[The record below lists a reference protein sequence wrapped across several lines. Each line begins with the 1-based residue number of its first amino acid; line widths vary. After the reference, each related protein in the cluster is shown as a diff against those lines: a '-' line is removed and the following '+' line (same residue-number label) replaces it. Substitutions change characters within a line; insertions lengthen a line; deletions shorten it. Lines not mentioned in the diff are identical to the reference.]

1 MEKKVFESR
10 MIQADTFKK
19 VSDKPEYYSGYMRGL
34 RRLFHGEAFGTD
46 AEHALWMSLIDDDEA
61 REQRGQGYRDGFNG
75 LTPNPDRWEYCTQ
88 NNHDCG
94 SCSLVNYGRDC
105 SNNPI

>member
-46 AEHALWMSLIDDDEA
+46 AEHALWSGLVDDSDEA

-75 LTPNPDRWEYCTQ
+75 LTPNPDRWERA
-88 NNHDCG
+88 G
-94 SCSLVNYGRDC
+94 GRHKRGPGKD
-105 SNNPI
+105 PALYRK